1 MIMTNVRNITSVQI
15 SRRSLLGGAI
25 CASGAATMLVAA
37 DTQPAQAAKISQTV
51 VKYQDSPK
59 GEQKCSNCK
68 LFTAPNTCQTVDGTV
83 SPDGWCMIYQKA

>member
-1 MIMTNVRNITSVQI
+1 MTKVRKITPAHF
-15 SRRSLLGGAI
+15 SRRSILGGAI
-25 CASGAATMLVAA
+25 CASGAAAMLAA
-37 DTQPAQAAKISQTV
+37 AQPARAAKISQTV

-68 LFTAPNTCQTVDGTV
+68 LFTAPNACQTVDGTV

>member
-1 MIMTNVRNITSVQI
+1 MIMTNVGNITTVQI
-15 SRRSLLGGAI
+15 SRRSLLGGAM

-37 DTQPAQAAKISQTV
+37 DTQPARAAKISQSV

-68 LFTAPNTCQTVDGTV
+68 LFTAPSSCQTVDGTI
-83 SPDGWCMIYQKA
+83 SPDGWCSIYQKA